1 MAKGETLKLD
11 DRNDIIVSG
20 GDDSGLT
27 FETID
32 GARSLAQ
39 DVRMRLSTWQGDDI
53 LHPENG
59 LPYPDLIVTH
69 EGVLINIIREELETV
84 PRVQSVSR
92 MIVQPQSDLEA
103 QQRIIN
109 MAIGLNTA
117 EGTEIGL
124 VQSFEV

>member
-11 DRNDIIVSG
+11 DRNDIIVSEG
-20 GDDSGLT
+20 QDSGLT

-39 DVRMRLSTWQGDDI
+39 DITMRLATWQGDDI

-84 PRVQSVSR
+84 PRVQSVNR

-109 MAIGLNTA
+109 MAIGLSTA

-124 VQSFEV
+124 VQSFGV